1 MITMTNY
8 RIRVISCLILLVLF
22 SSIPTILLRAY
33 DMQNGV
39 SMSVVLPMYFSGLI
53 IGGIVAVVT
62 VWIDTKYPPSKQA
75 RVVVQ
80 PVSDKNAGRVKWVL
94 TGILTGIILLF
105 TWLIVVYVPTAKI
118 GFTSVAY
125 ICGVCF
131 GILILLAFMKS
142 TAIYGYLSTIHK
154 K

>member
-62 VWIDTKYPPSKQA
+62 VWIDKKYPPSKQA

-105 TWLIVVYVPTAKI
+105 TWLIVVYVPSAKS
-118 GFTSVAY
+118 GFTAVAY
-125 ICGVCF
+125 ICGLCF
-131 GILILLAFMKS
+131 GLLILLAFMKS
-142 TAIYGYLSTIHK
+142 TAVYGYLSTIRK

>member
-33 DMQNGV
+33 DMQHGV
-39 SMSVVLPMYFSGLI
+39 SMSVVLPMYFAGLI

-62 VWIDTKYPPSKQA
+62 VWMDKKYPPSKQA

-125 ICGVCF
+125 ICGLCF
-131 GILILLAFMKS
+131 GLLILLAFMKS
-142 TAIYGYLSTIHK
+142 TAVYGYLSTIRK

>member
-1 MITMTNY
+1 MTND
-8 RIRVISCLILLVLF
+8 RISCLILLVLL
-22 SSIPTILLRAY
+22 SISPGFLLRTY
-33 DMQNGV
+33 DMHNGV
-39 SMSVVLPMYFSGLI
+39 SMSVVLPMYFAGLI

-62 VWIDTKYPPSKQA
+62 QWMDTKYPPPKQA

-80 PVSDKNAGRVKWVL
+80 PVSDKNAEKVKWVII
-94 TGILTGIILLF
+94 GILTGIILLF

-125 ICGVCF
+125 ICGLCF
-131 GILILLAFMKS
+131 GLLILLAFMKS
-142 TAIYGYLSTIHK
+142 TAIYGYLSTIRK

>member
-1 MITMTNY
+1 MTND
-8 RIRVISCLILLVLF
+8 RISCLILLVLL
-22 SSIPTILLRAY
+22 SISPGFLLRTY
-33 DMQNGV
+33 DMHNGV
-39 SMSVVLPMYFSGLI
+39 SMSVVLPMYFAGLI

-62 VWIDTKYPPSKQA
+62 VWIDKKYPPSKQA

-105 TWLIVVYVPTAKI
+105 TWLIVVYVPSAKS

-125 ICGVCF
+125 ICGLCF
-131 GILILLAFMKS
+131 GLLILLAFMKS
-142 TAIYGYLSTIHK
+142 TAVYGYLSTIRK
-154 K
+154 R

>member
-22 SSIPTILLRAY
+22 SSIPTILLRTY
-33 DMQNGV
+33 DMHNGV
-39 SMSVVLPMYFSGLI
+39 SMSVVLPMYFAGLI

-62 VWIDTKYPPSKQA
+62 QWLDKKYPPPKQA

-105 TWLIVVYVPTAKI
+105 TWLIVVYVPSAKI
-118 GFTSVAY
+118 GFTAVAY

-131 GILILLAFMKS
+131 GLLILLAFMKS
-142 TAIYGYLSTIHK
+142 TAIYGYFSTIRK
-154 K
+154 R

>member
-8 RIRVISCLILLVLF
+8 RIRVISCLIILVLF
-22 SSIPTILLRAY
+22 SIIPTILLRTY
-33 DMQNGV
+33 DMHNGV
-39 SMSVVLPMYFSGLI
+39 SMSVVLPMYFAGLI
-53 IGGIVAVVT
+53 IGGIIAVVT
-62 VWIDTKYPPSKQA
+62 QWVDKKYPPPKQA

-80 PVSDKNAGRVKWVL
+80 PVSDKNAERVKWVL

-105 TWLIVVYVPTAKI
+105 TWLIVVYVPSAKI
-118 GFTSVAY
+118 GFTAVAY

-142 TAIYGYLSTIHK
+142 TAIYGYLSTIRK
-154 K
+154 R

>member
-62 VWIDTKYPPSKQA
+62 VWIDKKYPPSKQA

-105 TWLIVVYVPTAKI
+105 TWLIVVYVPSAKI
-118 GFTSVAY
+118 GFTAVAY

-142 TAIYGYLSTIHK
+142 TAIYGYLSTIRK

>member
-1 MITMTNY
+1 
-8 RIRVISCLILLVLF
+8 
-22 SSIPTILLRAY
+22 
-33 DMQNGV
+33 MQNGV

-62 VWIDTKYPPSKQA
+62 VWIDKKYPPSKQA

-105 TWLIVVYVPTAKI
+105 TWLIVVYVPSAKS

-131 GILILLAFMKS
+131 GMLILLAFMKS